1 MLTAEFLQDKVLW
14 QNLRVFGVCTKV
26 SSVFRLVVDRKKG
39 AGSGVTGFDYCGW
52 IYCLP
57 SISKK
62 YQNSDLNLFYQNWNI
77 GLAAKHPLHF
87 HEAKFENVL
96 AKTNIGNAVEHSDPV
111 LTTFFLSILLSFFCW
126 SFLTKTITCESFFS
140 KFEERTTQLERAWNG
155 SISSQTLFCLAENG
169 PWYLYS
175 HEAVLFLESE
185 YKSPEAVFSQT
196 QTRNPCW
203 KV

>member
-111 LTTFFLSILLSFFCW
+111 LTTFFYPFCFLSFVGH
-126 SFLTKTITCESFFS
+126 FLRKQSPVSLFFQNS
-140 KFEERTTQLERAWNG
+140 KNVRRNLNV
-155 SISSQTLFCLAENG
+155 
-169 PWYLYS
+169 
-175 HEAVLFLESE
+175 HETD
-185 YKSPEAVFSQT
+185 P
-196 QTRNPCW
+196 
-203 KV
+203 